1 MKEMKKRTILLGLAA
16 GVLPAMAQ
24 PKVGTV
30 SVLPRVGVVLANLPG
45 DNIYIAGGVGDNMTY
60 SARYKAG
67 LMAGVDIDWQFMPSL
82 SATIGAQYVQQG
94 AKYGND
100 GYKVQVSEGVYKGTG
115 YSDWSTQLHYINV
128 PLMLNAYLGT
138 GFAVKAG
145 VQIGFSLSGKM
156 KYTEQQYTMT
166 KDDVKYEKPEHVKY
180 DLNSTLTKVTFAIP
194 VGVSYEFSNVILDAR
209 YNIGLTQFQNIDGFE
224 SSKNRVFTFSV
235 AYRLELYKPATSPK
249 PEHQPNNNGKE
260 DSSLLRHHRSRNI
273 HTLALVVDDHRRG
286 SAALRPRRLP
296 HGLGE
301 EEGRAVLRKK

>member
-1 MKEMKKRTILLGLAA
+1 
-16 GVLPAMAQ
+16 
-24 PKVGTV
+24 
-30 SVLPRVGVVLANLPG
+30 
-45 DNIYIAGGVGDNMTY
+45 MTY

-67 LMAGVDIDWQFMPSL
+67 LMAGVDIDWQFMPNL

-94 AKYGND
+94 AKYSND
-100 GYKVQVSEGVYKGTG
+100 GYKVQVTEGVYKGTG

-145 VQIGFSLSGKM
+145 VQIGFPLSGKM

-166 KDDVKYEKPEHVKY
+166 NDDVKYEKPEHVKY
-180 DLNSTLTKVTFAIP
+180 NMNSTLTKVTFAIP

-235 AYRLELYKPATSPK
+235 AYRLEL
-249 PEHQPNNNGKE
+249 
-260 DSSLLRHHRSRNI
+260 
-273 HTLALVVDDHRRG
+273 
-286 SAALRPRRLP
+286 
-296 HGLGE
+296 
-301 EEGRAVLRKK
+301 

>member
-1 MKEMKKRTILLGLAA
+1 M
-16 GVLPAMAQ
+16 LPAMAQ

-30 SVLPRVGVVLANLPG
+30 SVLPRVGVALANLPG
-45 DNIYIAGGVGDNMTY
+45 DKIEVGATNDLTY
-60 SARYKAG
+60 SSRYKAG
-67 LMAGVDIDWQFMPSL
+67 LMAGVDIDWQFMPNL

-100 GYKVQVSEGVYKGTG
+100 GYKVQVTEGVYKGTG

-145 VQIGFSLSGKM
+145 VQIGFPLSGKM

-180 DLNSTLTKVTFAIP
+180 NLNSTLTKVTFAIP

-209 YNIGLTQFQNIDGFE
+209 YNIGLTQFQDIDSFE
-224 SSKNRVFTFSV
+224 SSKNHVFTFSV
-235 AYRLELYKPATSPK
+235 AYRLEL
-249 PEHQPNNNGKE
+249 
-260 DSSLLRHHRSRNI
+260 
-273 HTLALVVDDHRRG
+273 
-286 SAALRPRRLP
+286 
-296 HGLGE
+296 
-301 EEGRAVLRKK
+301 

>member
-1 MKEMKKRTILLGLAA
+1 MKKRTILLGLAA

-30 SVLPRVGVVLANLPG
+30 SVLPRVGVALANLPG
-45 DNIYIAGGVGDNMTY
+45 DKMYIAGGVGDNMTY

-67 LMAGVDIDWQFMPSL
+67 LMAGVDVDWQFMPNL

-94 AKYGND
+94 AKYGNN
-100 GYKVQVSEGVYKGTG
+100 GYKVQVTEGVYKGTG

-145 VQIGFSLSGKM
+145 VQIGFPISGNM

-180 DLNSTLTKVTFAIP
+180 DMNSTLTKVNFAIP
-194 VGVSYEFSNVILDAR
+194 VGVSYEFSNVIIDAR
-209 YNIGLTQFQNIDGFE
+209 YNIGLTQFQNIDGFK
-224 SSKNRVFTFSV
+224 SSKNSVFTFSV
-235 AYRLELYKPATSPK
+235 AYRL
-249 PEHQPNNNGKE
+249 
-260 DSSLLRHHRSRNI
+260 
-273 HTLALVVDDHRRG
+273 
-286 SAALRPRRLP
+286 
-296 HGLGE
+296 GL
-301 EEGRAVLRKK
+301 

>member
-1 MKEMKKRTILLGLAA
+1 MKKRTIILGLAA

-30 SVLPRVGVVLANLPG
+30 SVLPRVGVALANLPG
-45 DNIYIAGGVGDNMTY
+45 DKIEVGATNDLTY
-60 SARYKAG
+60 SSRYKAG
-67 LMAGVDIDWQFMPSL
+67 LMAGVDIDWQFMPNL

-94 AKYGND
+94 AKYSND
-100 GYKVQVSEGVYKGTG
+100 GYKVQVTEGVYKGTG

-145 VQIGFSLSGKM
+145 VQIGFPLSGKM

-166 KDDVKYEKPEHVKY
+166 KDNVKYEKPEHVKY

-209 YNIGLTQFQNIDGFE
+209 YNIGLTQFQDIDGFD
-224 SSKNRVFTFSV
+224 SSKNSVFAFSV
-235 AYRLELYKPATSPK
+235 AYRLEL
-249 PEHQPNNNGKE
+249 
-260 DSSLLRHHRSRNI
+260 
-273 HTLALVVDDHRRG
+273 
-286 SAALRPRRLP
+286 
-296 HGLGE
+296 
-301 EEGRAVLRKK
+301 

>member
-1 MKEMKKRTILLGLAA
+1 MKKRTILFALAA

-30 SVLPRVGVVLANLPG
+30 SVLPRVGVALANLPG
-45 DNIYIAGGVGDNMTY
+45 DKIEVGATNDLTY
-60 SARYKAG
+60 SSRYKAG
-67 LMAGVDIDWQFMPSL
+67 LMAGVDIDWQFMPNL

-100 GYKVQVSEGVYKGTG
+100 GYKVQVTEGVYKGTG

-145 VQIGFSLSGKM
+145 VQIGFPLSGKM

-235 AYRLELYKPATSPK
+235 AYRLEL
-249 PEHQPNNNGKE
+249 
-260 DSSLLRHHRSRNI
+260 
-273 HTLALVVDDHRRG
+273 
-286 SAALRPRRLP
+286 
-296 HGLGE
+296 
-301 EEGRAVLRKK
+301 

>member
-1 MKEMKKRTILLGLAA
+1 MKKRTILFALAA

-30 SVLPRVGVVLANLPG
+30 SVLPRVGVALANLPG
-45 DNIYIAGGVGDNMTY
+45 DKIEVGATNDLTY
-60 SARYKAG
+60 SSRYKAG
-67 LMAGVDIDWQFMPSL
+67 LMAGVDIDWQFMPNL

-100 GYKVQVSEGVYKGTG
+100 GYKVQVTEGVYKGTG

-145 VQIGFSLSGKM
+145 VQIGFPLSGKM

-209 YNIGLTQFQNIDGFE
+209 YNIGLTQFQDIDGFE

-235 AYRLELYKPATSPK
+235 AYRLEL
-249 PEHQPNNNGKE
+249 
-260 DSSLLRHHRSRNI
+260 
-273 HTLALVVDDHRRG
+273 
-286 SAALRPRRLP
+286 
-296 HGLGE
+296 
-301 EEGRAVLRKK
+301 